1 MPMLF
6 FKKLKETKG
15 TVVFEQV
22 NEDGTEVFSPSM
34 KTIYVAK
41 SSPLLNGGKTEAFSA
56 TFEIIEPIK
65 S

>member
-6 FKKLKETKG
+6 FKKIKG

-22 NEDGTEVFSPSM
+22 NEDGTEVFSPSI
-34 KTIYVAK
+34 KTVYIAV
-41 SSPLLNGGKTEAFSA
+41 SSPLLSDGKTEALSA
-56 TFEIIEPIK
+56 HFEIIEPFK

>member
-22 NEDGTEVFSPSM
+22 NEDGTEVFSPSI
-34 KTIYVAK
+34 KTVYVAK
-41 SSPLLNGGKTEAFSA
+41 SSPLLNNGKTEALSA
-56 TFEIIEPIK
+56 HFEAIEPFK

>member
-6 FKKLKETKG
+6 FKKIKETKG

-22 NEDGTEVFSPSM
+22 NEDGTEVFSPSI
-34 KTIYVAK
+34 KTVYIAK
-41 SSPLLNGGKTEAFSA
+41 SSPLLNNGKTEALQA
-56 TFEIIEPIK
+56 NFEIIKPIK